1 MAFLNRLLGVTPK
14 FYRYSVSPPFKL
26 ATLRAMSSAASIA
39 KLHSPLKELVA
50 GASHEG
56 GALLGT
62 SEQDKA
68 EVAEWIEKVAAGEAV
83 KPASLQVSQPTV
95 VLG

>member
-14 FYRYSVSPPFKL
+14 FYRYSVSLPFKL
-26 ATLRAMSSAASIA
+26 ATLRAMSSASIA

-50 GASHEG
+50 SASHEG